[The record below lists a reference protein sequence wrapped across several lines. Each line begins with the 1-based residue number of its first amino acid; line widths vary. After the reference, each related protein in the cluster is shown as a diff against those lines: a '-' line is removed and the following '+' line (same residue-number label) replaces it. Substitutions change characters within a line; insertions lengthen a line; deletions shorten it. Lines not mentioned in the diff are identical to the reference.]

1 MSGAFVM
8 PGGIMAD
15 AWTQAVAQVEAMA
28 TEAQRFAD
36 WLAAR
41 KAAVNRERELRD
53 IERLMR

>member
-1 MSGAFVM
+1 
-8 PGGIMAD
+8 MAD
-15 AWTQAVAQVEAMA
+15 LWTEALAAIDAKA

-53 IERLMR
+53 IEALMR